1 MGCHP
6 SNNIRESVT
15 NAVPPHLRR
24 DVSSVI
30 QAVWPP
36 RVAVLFQFGRALLR
50 NQRASPGSRSSGNP
64 TDVRPR
70 VAGLVVSQALWICSL
85 QVGRPRS
92 TADLQLD
99 EHFPPPVQLN
109 SILRIVGMVVQVSGQ
124 ILRNRSNPLK
134 ARGTAQN
141 RIFAF
146 PTCCLPGTVVPYCPT
161 CPSVPAPCR
170 EESRAP

>member
-1 MGCHP
+1 MFAKPVRTVGMNRG
-6 SNNIRESVT
+6 SRLYFSLYETVLVFSVRWSSV
-15 NAVPPHLRR
+15 VPPHLRR

-30 QAVWPP
+30 QVVWPP

-50 NQRASPGSRSSGNP
+50 NQRALSGKPRSSGNP

-85 QVGRPRS
+85 RVGRPRS

-109 SILRIVGMVVQVSGQ
+109 SIPPDR
-124 ILRNRSNPLK
+124 RN
-134 ARGTAQN
+134 GTL
-141 RIFAF
+141 
-146 PTCCLPGTVVPYCPT
+146 PTEL
-161 CPSVPAPCR
+161 A
-170 EESRAP
+170 E

>member
-1 MGCHP
+1 MC
-6 SNNIRESVT
+6 VT

-30 QAVWPP
+30 QAIWPP

-109 SILRIVGMVVQVSGQ
+109 SILRIVGMVLCQPNWQS
-124 ILRNRSNPLK
+124 RSPLSK
-134 ARGTAQN
+134 FVPSRGFEPAHLSEVECAT
-141 RIFAF
+141 R
-146 PTCCLPGTVVPYCPT
+146 PMPYQLDHR
-161 CPSVPAPCR
+161 PS
-170 EESRAP
+170 SFLH